1 MVRTY
6 KGVSERAKHS
16 LSKIRAVVQAVLNGE
31 LKVPSAAE
39 IYDIPRKLLYRFS
52 QKVKKNDKGW

>member
-1 MVRTY
+1 MMRTY
-6 KGVSERAKHS
+6 KRVSGHAKHS
-16 LSKIRAVVQAVLNGE
+16 HSKIRAAVEAVLNGE

-39 IYDIPRKLLYRFS
+39 IFDIPRKSLYRYC